1 MMQIDINE
9 LIELVKS
16 VKPMFFNHAEAEHVT
31 VKGRAD
37 FVTQVDIR
45 VQEYMREKLS
55 KRWPEV
61 QFMGEE
67 KDNSDI
73 DFNGA
78 VWILDPVD
86 GTTNLIHDVSDTQ
99 KLEDSLVAVGTS
111 PYHRDLTEENFAAIR
126 RIYDRCVDIRRMGAA
141 SVDLAYVACGRVE
154 AYFERNLKP
163 WDFAAGKIIVEE
175 AGGRAIDMEGNSAN
189 VMAPSDIIAGNGYIE
204 EVIKKL
210 LIER

>member
-1 MMQIDINE
+1 
-9 LIELVKS
+9 
-16 VKPMFFNHAEAEHVT
+16 
-31 VKGRAD
+31 
-37 FVTQVDIR
+37 
-45 VQEYMREKLS
+45 
-55 KRWPEV
+55 
-61 QFMGEE
+61 
-67 KDNSDI
+67 
-73 DFNGA
+73 
-78 VWILDPVD
+78 
-86 GTTNLIHDVSDTQ
+86 
-99 KLEDSLVAVGTS
+99 VGTS
-111 PYHRDLTEENFAAIR
+111 PYHRDLTAENFAAIR

-175 AGGRAIDMEGNSAN
+175 AGGRVIDMEGNSAN